1 MEIKVKRRYFIKA
14 QKVSI
19 LNDLSISGLS
29 LSELARKYQISPV
42 VLYKWRKKRDINQE
56 SVELFPKYKSVVS
69 ELEKTKQE
77 NEHLKRALG
86 ELAVERQILKSAIE
100 ILKKKAGQ
108 KSVDITKEV
117 IKKIDVSKAKVCRV
131 LGVNRSSI
139 YWKCS
144 SLFWIGYEKPSGIQE
159 TNELSCLVEMGV
171 RTIFFQIVVFY

>member
-14 QKVSI
+14 QKISI
-19 LNDLSISGLS
+19 LNELSISGLS

-77 NEHLKRALG
+77 NEHLKKALG

-100 ILKKKAGQ
+100 IFKKKKVKKVLISQ
-108 KSVDITKEV
+108 KKL
-117 IKKIDVSKAKVCRV
+117 SKR
-131 LGVNRSSI
+131 
-139 YWKCS
+139 
-144 SLFWIGYEKPSGIQE
+144 
-159 TNELSCLVEMGV
+159 
-171 RTIFFQIVVFY
+171 